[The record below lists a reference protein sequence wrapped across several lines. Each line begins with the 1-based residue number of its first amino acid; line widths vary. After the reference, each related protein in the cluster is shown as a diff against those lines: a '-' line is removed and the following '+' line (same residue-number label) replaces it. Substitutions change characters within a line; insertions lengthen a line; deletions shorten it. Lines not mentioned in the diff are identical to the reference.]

1 MGTFETA
8 SLDTLAQLGT
18 NPKTDPKDIGFLVKR
33 ARAKTFTVPLSIN
46 LASLNT
52 DLKKSYWNSYYCN
65 HTLTQEGNKIT
76 GKYCNNRWCS
86 VCNRIRTRNLIEGYH
101 APLVKLNDKQFV
113 TLTLPNCTG
122 GKLRETIDF
131 MLQSC
136 KKVQEVF
143 KKRHLRGKQDWQ
155 LVGIRKLECTY
166 NYKTSTYHPHFHF
179 LVEGE
184 VAAKELVNEWLKRVP
199 TALRQA
205 QDYRKADEG
214 AETEL
219 FKYFAKIVTKTE
231 KGFTTFVEPL
241 DVIFT
246 AMRGLRV
253 FQPIGLKKDVSEDID
268 DQDSQEVDGIE
279 ERCAEWKWVKRG
291 HDWVDKST
299 GEVLTGYIP
308 SDSMNRLIDNM
319 IIRPKST
326 DTETITVLQN
336 DKKMEN
342 QNSIVPFEGQ
352 EIRKI
357 WHDEQWYFS
366 VVDIIYNLTDS
377 PNPKNY
383 WSVLKNRDPQTLT
396 VCKSFKMKAVDGAMR
411 KTDCAN
417 TEGVFRIIMSIPS
430 PKAEP
435 LKLWL
440 ASLGKQAIDEAE
452 NPELLSERQAELYK
466 AKGYSDE
473 WVKRRMQTIETR
485 KELTDEWKQRGVKE
499 HQEYA
504 ILTATIAK
512 GTFGLTPSEHKD
524 LKGLDRQNLR
534 DHMTPLEL
542 IFTAL
547 SEELTRGKAVELD
560 AQGFAENYE
569 AAEIGGKLTGEFV
582 TRVESTGRKV
592 VSEANYLDAK
602 NDEDEKLP
610 NGQ

>member
-1 MGTFETA
+1 MGKFETA
-8 SLDTLAQLGT
+8 PLDTLAQLGT
-18 NPKTDPKDIGFLVKR
+18 NLNTEPKDIGFLAKR
-33 ARAKTFTVPLSIN
+33 ARAKTFTAPLSVK
-46 LASLNT
+46 LASLNS

-65 HTLTQEGNKIT
+65 ESLTQEGNKIT

-86 VCNRIRTRNLIEGYH
+86 VCNRIRTAKLIQGYNV
-101 APLVKLNDKQFV
+101 PLSELEDKQFV

-122 GKLRETIDF
+122 EKLRETIDF
-131 MLQSC
+131 MLKSC
-136 KKVQEVF
+136 KEVQEVF

-155 LVGIRKLECTY
+155 LVGIRKLECTF
-166 NYKTSTYHPHFHF
+166 NHRTSTYHPHFH
-179 LVEGE
+179 LLIEGD
-184 VAAKELVNEWLKRVP
+184 VAANELVNEWLKKVP
-199 TALRQA
+199 TASRQA
-205 QDYRKADEG
+205 QDVRKADEG

-219 FKYFAKIVTKTE
+219 FKYFSKIVTKTE

-253 FQPIGLKKDVSEDID
+253 FQPIGLKKDVSEDIED
-268 DQDSQEVDGIE
+268 IITEEISGIE
-279 ERCAEWKWVKRG
+279 EKFIDWKWFKN
-291 HDWVDKST
+291 DWVDKST
-299 GEVLTGYIP
+299 GEALTGYVP
-308 SDSMNRLIDNM
+308 SDSMNRLIDN
-319 IIRPKST
+319 IITRPT
-326 DTETITVLQN
+326 NTNIFTALQN
-336 DKKMEN
+336 NKTMEN
-342 QNSIVPFEGQ
+342 QLIPFEGQ

-357 WHDEQWYFS
+357 WDNDEWYFS
-366 VVDIIYNLTDS
+366 VIDIIHSLTDS
-377 PNPKNY
+377 PNPQVY
-383 WSVLKNRDPQTLT
+383 WGALKRRENQLFTI
-396 VCKSFKMKAVDGAMR
+396 CKKLKFLAPDGKMR
-411 KTDCAN
+411 STDCAN
-417 TEGVFRIIMSIPS
+417 TEGVFRIIMSVPS

-452 NPELLSERQAELYK
+452 NPELLSERQTELYK

-473 WVKRRMQTIETR
+473 WIKRRMQTIETR

-547 SEELTRGKAVELD
+547 SEELTRGKAVEFD
-560 AQGFAENYE
+560 AQGFAENHQ
-569 AAEIGGKLTGEFV
+569 AAEMGGQLTGELV
-582 TRVESTGRKV
+582 AKVESTGRKV
-592 VSEANYLDAK
+592 VSGDNYLGVK
-602 NDEDEKLP
+602 GSDEPDTLAPE
-610 NGQ
+610 